1 MVPVGIV
8 FVSHSA
14 RIAEGVVELAA
25 QMAPSVPLI
34 AAGGTDDGG
43 IGTSY
48 DRVLQAIAEADH
60 GQGVLLIGDL
70 GSALLT
76 AETAVDLLDAPP
88 AGGVRVLDV
97 PIVEGGVAAA
107 VAAESGDD
115 LDAVARAAS
124 TGPGDAAPGE
134 SAPADGSDAAGPAVV
149 ESTAVLADP
158 EGLHARPAAA
168 LVRLVAGFD
177 ARVTVDGAD
186 ASSLLRVIALGLRH
200 GQQVAVRAQG
210 ASATEAAEAVR
221 ALLERPADQQ

>member
-1 MVPVGIV
+1 VPVGIV

-14 RIAEGVVELAA
+14 RLAAGIVELAA

-48 DRVLQAIAEADH
+48 DRVVAAIAEASR

-70 GSALLT
+70 GSAVLT
-76 AETAVDLLDAPP
+76 AETAVDLLDEPP
-88 AGGVRVLDV
+88 EGGIRVLDV

-107 VAAESGDD
+107 VAAESGGD
-115 LDAVARAAS
+115 LEAVVRAAS
-124 TGPGDAAPGE
+124 GE
-134 SAPADGSDAAGPAVV
+134 SAPDAPAAAAPSVD
-149 ESTAVLADP
+149 STVVLADP

-177 ARVTVDGAD
+177 ARVTVNGAD
-186 ASSLLRVIALGLRH
+186 ASSLLRIIALGLRH
-200 GQQVAVRAQG
+200 GQEVTVQAQG
-210 ASATEAAEAVR
+210 DQASEAVDAVR
-221 ALLERPADQQ
+221 ALLAEGGA

>member
-1 MVPVGIV
+1 MTVGLV

-48 DRVLQAIAEADH
+48 DRVLQAIKEADQ

-70 GSALLT
+70 GSAILT
-76 AETAVDLLDAPP
+76 AETAVDLLEDPP

-115 LDAVARAAS
+115 LDAVIRAA
-124 TGPGDAAPGE
+124 TGTPAED
-134 SAPADGSDAAGPAVV
+134 SAPRAGAAETTV
-149 ESTAVLADP
+149 ELADP

-168 LVRLVAGFD
+168 LVRLAASFD
-177 ARVTVDGAD
+177 ARVTINGAD
-186 ASSLLRVIALGLRH
+186 ASSLLRIIAMGLRH
-200 GQQVAVRAQG
+200 GEQVTVHAEGDQAADAV
-210 ASATEAAEAVR
+210 AAVS
-221 ALLERPADQQ
+221 ALLAGDGA